1 MVRGLH
7 DMRGQVPGGLVTRWI
22 AHHLERDHGA
32 QPAHVANNAA
42 APRPGFEAR
51 AHAPADIP
59 RPRRVVVPPHD
70 LDRGQRRG
78 AGQRIAAI
86 GSAQSAHRGRVH
98 QIRAPD
104 QRRDR
109 QAGAHGLGQGVEI
122 GLHPGVLGG
131 EPLAAAAKARLNLI
145 GDQHDAVPTAVFAQ
159 RLQKGRWRHMET
171 ALSWMGSM
179 ITAATCPGVI
189 SDSTRRRNCSKA
201 ARAQASSVRPER

>member
-32 QPAHVANNAA
+32 QPAHVANNAV
-42 APRPGFEAR
+42 APRQASKRAR
-51 AHAPADIP
+51 AADIP

-109 QAGAHGLGQGVEI
+109 QAGAHGLGQGCRDRPAPRRAGWRTTRRCGKSPIES
-122 GLHPGVLGG
+122 HRRS
-131 EPLAAAAKARLNLI
+131 ARCRADCSI
-145 GDQHDAVPTAVFAQ
+145 
-159 RLQKGRWRHMET
+159 R
-171 ALSWMGSM
+171 
-179 ITAATCPGVI
+179 AATAERPVAPHGNRPLL
-189 SDSTRRRNCSKA
+189 DGFDDHRRDLPRRDLGLDQATGCSKA